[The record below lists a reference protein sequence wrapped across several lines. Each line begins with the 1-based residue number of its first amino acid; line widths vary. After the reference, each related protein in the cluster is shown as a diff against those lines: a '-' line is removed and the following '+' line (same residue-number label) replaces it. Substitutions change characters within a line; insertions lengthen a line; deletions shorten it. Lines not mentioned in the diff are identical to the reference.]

1 MIDLEN
7 PLNLGYL
14 KRLIGDDGITLI
26 RAMPDEDKTD
36 EEICDILNPLKK
48 IRKDAE
54 EKVKDLKNRIKD
66 LSSENSEFIKKL
78 RNDLESAQTEKD
90 KAVEKSGSYRKS
102 VEDEELKAK
111 GLEEQIISLGGT
123 VPEDM
128 PSETETE
135 DPAGN
140 PENVSASK
148 GTLSSDGSGDISDIS
163 LLSDDASAA
172 PENKEIRKL
181 LNDLEKSRKKIR
193 NYRLKAA
200 DKDREASEAADLIIS
215 LTETI
220 TDAENPDGLRKR
232 LSEMLSETLSKKG
245 DSADDD
251 ESVRDLRNS
260 IEDLSSENSEFI
272 RKLRDDLEA
281 ARKEQEKAAE
291 KSESYRKSGSDEEL
305 KAKGIEE
312 QIVALGGTVP
322 PSEQETENPSG
333 NPENISGNET
343 TENETKIPDSAELRK
358 LLSDLERSRKKIR
371 TYCLKADDKDREAS
385 EAAARIVSLDEQ
397 IADAENPEGLVKRLS
412 EELIGAIE
420 AYNKADKN
428 AEGEYDISLNTVRK
442 ILFILGENKFTICK
456 RERDTN
462 SGWLTF
468 RWRLNMT
475 GIEHQLEREK
485 KKLYRNLLKRQEYES
500 GNLFYVCPQHCV
512 RLVFNEATENEFIC
526 PVCGDNLVY
535 EDNEEFKALLDK
547 RIEEFRQCL

>member
-78 RNDLESAQTEKD
+78 HSDLESAQTDRD
-90 KAVEKSGSYRKS
+90 KAAEKSESYRKS
-102 VEDEELKAK
+102 GEDEELKAK
-111 GLEEQIISLGGT
+111 VLEEQIIALGGT
-123 VPEDM
+123 VPEDL
-128 PSETETE
+128 PAETETE
-135 DPAGN
+135 NRAGN
-140 PENVSASK
+140 PETVSASK
-148 GTLSSDGSGDISDIS
+148 DALSEGSGDNDEETAVS
-163 LLSDDASAA
+163 
-172 PENKEIRKL
+172 PESKELRKL
-181 LNDLEKSRKKIR
+181 LSDLEKSRKKIR

-220 TDAENPDGLRKR
+220 ADAENPDGLRKR
-232 LSEMLSETLSKKG
+232 LSEMLSEALSKKG
-245 DSADDD
+245 DSAVDD
-251 ESVRDLRNS
+251 ESVKDLRSS

-272 RKLRDDLEA
+272 RKIRDDLEA
-281 ARKEQEKAAE
+281 ARTEQEKATE
-291 KSESYRKSGSDEEL
+291 KSGSYRKSAGDEEL
-305 KAKGIEE
+305 KAKNIEE
-312 QIVALGGTVP
+312 QIIALGGTVP
-322 PSEQETENPSG
+322 PSEPETENPDG
-333 NPENISGNET
+333 DPENISGK
-343 TENETKIPDSAELRK
+343 ETKIPESAELRK
-358 LLSDLERSRKKIR
+358 LLSDLEKSRKKIR
-371 TYCLKADDKDREAS
+371 TYRLKAADKDREAS

-397 IADAENPEGLVKRLS
+397 IADAENPEGLIKRLS
-412 EELIGAIE
+412 EELISATE

-500 GNLFYVCPQHCV
+500 GNLFYICPQHCV